1 MKNLVTLVALSVMCA
16 ALIPA
21 TAVAENGPISG
32 SFTVSYTAGV
42 GRKPPICDPSNS
54 VYVEA
59 HGIGNSTGALGTM
72 FLTIRKCYN
81 YLAGTYD
88 GTFTLSSPDCRDTV
102 TGTYAGS
109 DDAYTG
115 DFPAV
120 FFPFHG
126 VLTATAGTGKFREA
140 KGSLKFTAIASQRNR
155 VLRHRSKRAQL
166 VAPDA

>member
-1 MKNLVTLVALSVMCA
+1 MKNLVTRVALSVLCA

-21 TAVAENGPISG
+21 TATAENGPITG

-42 GRKPPICDPSNS
+42 VGTPPVCDPSNS

-81 YLAGTYD
+81 YLAGTYA
-88 GTFTLSSPDCRDTV
+88 GSFTMISPDGKDSV

-109 DDAYTG
+109 DAPYTG
-115 DFPAV
+115 PFPAV

-126 VLTATAGTGKFREA
+126 VLTATAGTGKFQGA
-140 KGSLKFTAIASQRNR
+140 KGSMPFTALAAAADAASGIAYYAIEANA
-155 VLRHRSKRAQL
+155 HN
-166 VAPDA
+166 